1 MKVKQI
7 SLSTM
12 IAVALGSSAVTAAEG
27 DASTT
32 LPNAKAGECYAKV
45 IVPAQYK
52 TETQEV
58 VVKEASEKINVI
70 PPKYEWATEKV
81 LIKDASK
88 KVIPVAAVYGK
99 VIEKI
104 EVSPASKYWATGTK
118 KGAKPVS
125 SALLDA
131 AAKAGINLETAAA
144 GQCFYEHFVPAKY
157 ETKSEKVLVKEE
169 AEKVEIIPAKY
180 EMVEEKVLVKDASKK
195 VIEVPAVYD
204 KVTEKVLVEPAK
216 TIWKKGRGLAER
228 IDNTTGEIMCLVEVP
243 AKYKTVSKRIVKT
256 PATTKVVEIPAEYTM
271 QKVRKLV
278 APAQEKRVKIPA
290 EYTTVTK
297 RVKVSD
303 NTFTWS
309 DGNNQQYSAAS
320 RTENRICLRET
331 PAKFKTVTR
340 NVVKTPAT
348 TKIVEIPAEY
358 KTVKVSKLISPAQ
371 EKRISIPAQK
381 QMVTKRIKVGDER
394 MEWRQVLCETNMT
407 KGIMTDIQRALQKA
421 GYNPG
426 PIDGVVGSAT
436 LRAIDE
442 FQQKNGLER
451 GGLTLDTLKALGVQS

>member
-1 MKVKQI
+1 
-7 SLSTM
+7 M
-12 IAVALGSSAVTAAEG
+12 IAVALGSGAVTAAEG

-58 VVKEASEKINVI
+58 VVKEASEKIEVA
-70 PPKYEWATEKV
+70 PAKYEWATEKV
-81 LIKDASK
+81 LVKEASK
-88 KVIPVAAVYGK
+88 KVIPVPAVYGK
-99 VIEKI
+99 VTEKI
-104 EVSPASKYWATGTK
+104 EVSPASKFWATSTK
-118 KGAKPVS
+118 KDAGPAS
-125 SALLDA
+125 SALLA
-131 AAKAGINLETAAA
+131 AVTKAGINLETASA
-144 GQCFYEHFVPAKY
+144 GQCYYEHFVPAKY

-195 VIEVPAVYD
+195 VIEVPAVYE

-216 TIWKKGRGLAER
+216 TVWKKGRGLAER

-243 AKYKTVSKRIVKT
+243 AQYKTVTKRVVKT
-256 PATTKVVEIPAEYTM
+256 PATTKIVEIPAEYTT

-290 EYTTVTK
+290 EYTTITK

-309 DGNNQQYSAAS
+309 DGNNPELSAES
-320 RTENRICLRET
+320 RTRNRICLKEI
-331 PAKFKTVTR
+331 PAKYKTVVR

-371 EKRISIPAQK
+371 EKRITIPAQK

-407 KGIMTDIQRALQKA
+407 KVIMTDIQRALQKA
-421 GYNPG
+421 GFNPG
-426 PIDGVVGSAT
+426 PIDGVIGSAT
-436 LRAIDE
+436 LRAVDE

-451 GGLTLDTLKALGVQS
+451 GGLTLDTLKALGVET